1 MLKKGIVLALSI
13 LTALNVNALE
23 LKGNLTQGGMV
34 IGKIAN
40 VKQVSFNDKQLKLTN
55 DGEFVFGFGR
65 DAQTTHTLSWVD
77 NDNKQHSK
85 ELVITERE
93 FKIDRITGVEKK
105 YVSPPD
111 SVLKRIRQEAKAV
124 REARATESRL
134 EYFKEPVFRPAP
146 GRISGVYGSQRFFNG
161 KPRNPHYGLDIANK
175 TGTPVLA
182 PLPGVVTFADAD
194 LYYSGGTVIV
204 DHGYGV
210 SSTYIHLSKLH
221 VKVGDQLETGD
232 HFADIGATGRVT
244 GPHLDWRFNWYNE
257 RLDPQL
263 LMQDTLASKSS
274 K

>member
-1 MLKKGIVLALSI
+1 MLKKGIVIALSF
-13 LTALNVNALE
+13 LTALNVSALE
-23 LKGNLTQGGMV
+23 LKGSLTQGGMV
-34 IGKIAN
+34 VGKIADA
-40 VKQVSFNDKQLKLTN
+40 KQVTFNDKPLKLTGE
-55 DGEFVFGFGR
+55 GEFVFGFGR
-65 DAQTTHTLSWVD
+65 DAQATHTLSWVD
-77 NDNKQHSK
+77 NNNAQHTK

-105 YVSPPD
+105 YVSPPN
-111 SVLKRIRQEAKAV
+111 SVLKRIREEAKAV
-124 REARATESRL
+124 REARATESTL
-134 EYFKEPVFRPAP
+134 EYFKDPVFRPAP
-146 GRISGVYGSQRFFNG
+146 GRISGVYGSQRYFNG

-182 PLPGVVTFADAD
+182 PLPGVVTFADPD

-204 DHGYGV
+204 DHGYGI

-221 VKVGDQLETGD
+221 VKVGDKLDTGD

-244 GPHLDWRFNWYNE
+244 GPHLDWRFNWFNE

>member
-1 MLKKGIVLALSI
+1 MLKAGLLFAGVLCASI
-13 LTALNVNALE
+13 QVSALE

-34 IGKIAN
+34 IGKLDSA
-40 VKQVSFNDKQLKLTN
+40 KSVSLNDVPLRLTP

-65 DAQTTHTLSWVD
+65 DAETAQTLSWVD
-77 NDNKQHSK
+77 KNGNQHEKVLS
-85 ELVITERE
+85 IASRE
-93 FKIDRITGVEKK
+93 FKIDRIEGVEKK
-105 YVSPPD
+105 YVSPPKA
-111 SVLKRIRQEAKAV
+111 VLKRIREEAQAV
-124 REARATESRL
+124 REARTTDSDL
-134 EYFKEPVFRPAP
+134 EYFKEPVYRPAT
-146 GRISGVYGSQRFFNG
+146 GRISGVYGSQRYFNG

-204 DHGYGV
+204 DHGYGIN
-210 SSTYIHLSKLH
+210 STYIHLSKLH
-221 VKVGDQLETGD
+221 VQVGDKLETGD

-263 LMQDTLASKSS
+263 LMKDTLASK